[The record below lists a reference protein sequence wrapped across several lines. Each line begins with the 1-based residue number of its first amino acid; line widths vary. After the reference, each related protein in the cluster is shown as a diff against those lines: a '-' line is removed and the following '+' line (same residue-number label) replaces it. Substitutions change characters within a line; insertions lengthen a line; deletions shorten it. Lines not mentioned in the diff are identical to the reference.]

1 MAFEGKHKSR
11 YAGFSRRTLLL
22 SGGMTAVFGVL
33 AARLYQLQI
42 LDGDRYLTE
51 AEENR
56 ISLRVLA
63 PPRGRILDR
72 FGVPLANSRRNYRV
86 LLVPEQTRRGV
97 GAALDALGQVI
108 ALDEHTKARVLKEAG
123 VNRAFMP
130 IVVAENL
137 SWDDFARLNLDLPY
151 LPGIQPDV
159 GESRD
164 YPFTEELS
172 HVLGYVAAVSPED
185 KAKNTSGDPLLD
197 LPGFRIGKRGVEK
210 TFDAEIRGRAGAS
223 RVEVNA
229 YGRVIRELE
238 REPGRTGEDVYLTID
253 QELQSFLYGRLKDE
267 SAGAAVMDVETGD
280 LLALVSTPGFD
291 PNAFNVGVTQ
301 AQWKAL
307 TESDHKPLINKSL
320 AGFYP
325 PGSTFKPVT
334 ALAALDAGAITA
346 DTVFNCSGQFTLGS
360 HAFHCWKKGGH
371 GAVNLRQ
378 ALKVSCD
385 CYFYQAALKL
395 GIDDL
400 QAGARRL
407 GLGAATGIEIP
418 GERAGFIP
426 TRAWKQKTFKESWQL
441 GETLVAGIGQGYI
454 LTTPLQLCVLA
465 ARIAGGK
472 KVVPRLVHSLGTVK
486 RVPDEVDPLDFSP
499 EALDAVRQAMIAV
512 ANEPGGTAYGWRI
525 TEPEFAMAGKTGT
538 AQVRVISAAERATG
552 IRSNES
558 LPWKLRDH
566 GIFIAFAPTD
576 KPRYACAVLIEHGG
590 INAHPQVALA
600 RDALLLAQKRDI
612 LGRPPAYPVNSA
624 DASL

>member
-1 MAFEGKHKSR
+1 MALEGKHKSR

-42 LDGDRYLTE
+42 VNGERYLTE

-56 ISLRVLA
+56 INLRLLA
-63 PPRGRILDR
+63 PPRGRIFDR
-72 FGVPLANSRRNYRV
+72 FGVALANSRRNYRV
-86 LLVPEQTRRGV
+86 MIVPEQTRRGV
-97 GAALDALGQVI
+97 AAALDALGEVI
-108 ALDEHTKARVLKEAG
+108 ALDEHTRARVLKEAVG
-123 VNRAFMP
+123 NKPFMP

-137 SWDDFARLNLDLPY
+137 SWDEFARVNLDLPY
-151 LPGIQPDV
+151 LPGVQPDV
-159 GESRD
+159 GETRG
-164 YPFTEELS
+164 YPYTEELS
-172 HVLGYVAAVSPED
+172 HVLGYVAAVSPDD
-185 KAKNTSGDPLLD
+185 KAKNEAEDPLLD
-197 LPGFRIGKRGVEK
+197 LPGFRLGKRGVEK
-210 TFDAEIRGRAGAS
+210 TFDAQIRGEAGAS

-238 REPGRTGEDVYLTID
+238 RQPGRAGQDVYLTID

-291 PNAFNVGVTQ
+291 PNAFNVGVTPD
-301 AQWKAL
+301 QWRAL
-307 TESDHKPLINKSL
+307 LQDDHKPLINKPL

-325 PGSTFKPVT
+325 PGSTFKTVT
-334 ALAALDAGAITA
+334 ALAALEAGVITP

-371 GAVNLRQ
+371 GTINLRQ
-378 ALKVSCD
+378 GLKVSCD
-385 CYFYQAALKL
+385 CFFYQVALKL
-395 GIDDL
+395 GIDAL
-400 QAGARRL
+400 QDSARRL
-407 GLGAATGIEIP
+407 GLGAPTGIEIP

-426 TRAWKQKTFKESWQL
+426 DRDWKQKTFKEPWQL

-472 KVVPRLVHSLGTVK
+472 QVVPRLVHSLGAQKEARPPVE
-486 RVPDEVDPLDFSP
+486 DLSFSP
-499 EALDAVRQAMIAV
+499 DALDAVRQAMIAV
-512 ANEPGGTAYGWRI
+512 ANEPGGTAYAWRI
-525 TEPEFAMAGKTGT
+525 TDPAFAMAGKTGT
-538 AQVRVISAAERATG
+538 AQVRVISAEERATG

-590 INAHPQVALA
+590 INAHPQVQLA

-612 LGRPPAYPVNSA
+612 LGRAPSYPVNSA

>member
-1 MAFEGKHKSR
+1 MALVEKHKSR

-42 LDGDRYLTE
+42 VNGDRYLTE

-56 ISLRVLA
+56 INLRLLA
-63 PPRGRILDR
+63 PQRGRIFDR

-86 LLVPEQTRRGV
+86 LLIPEQTRRGV
-97 GAALDALGQVI
+97 GAALDALAEVI
-108 ALDEHTKARVLKEAG
+108 PIDDKTRARVLKDAG
-123 VNRAFMP
+123 GNRPFMP

-137 SWDDFARLNLDLPY
+137 AWDDFARLNLNLPY
-151 LPGIQPDV
+151 LPGVQPDV
-159 GESRD
+159 GETRG
-164 YPFTEELS
+164 YPYKEELS
-172 HVLGYVAAVSPED
+172 HVLGYVAAVSPEE
-185 KAKNTSGDPLLD
+185 KAKNNSVDPLLD
-197 LPGFRIGKRGVEK
+197 LPGFRVGKRGVEK
-210 TFDAEIRGRAGAS
+210 SFDAEIRGQAGAS

-229 YGRVIRELE
+229 YGRVIRELD
-238 REPGRTGEDVYLTID
+238 RESGHSGEDVYLTID
-253 QELQSFLYGRLKDE
+253 QELQSFLYERLQGE

-301 AQWKAL
+301 AEWKAL
-307 TESDHKPLINKSL
+307 TEDDHKPLINKTL

-325 PGSTFKPVT
+325 PGSTFKTVT
-334 ALAALDAGAITA
+334 ALAALDAGAITP
-346 DTVFNCSGQFTLGS
+346 DTVFTCSGQFTLGAHS
-360 HAFHCWKKGGH
+360 FHCWKKGGH
-371 GAVNLRQ
+371 GTINLRQ
-378 ALKVSCD
+378 GLKVSCD
-385 CYFYQAALKL
+385 CFFYQVALKL
-395 GIDDL
+395 GIDPL
-400 QAGARRL
+400 QAAARRL
-407 GLGAATGIEIP
+407 GLGAPTGIEIP

-426 TRAWKQKTFKESWQL
+426 DRAWKQKTFKEPWQL

-454 LTTPLQLCVLA
+454 LATPLQLCVLA
-465 ARIAGGK
+465 ARIAGGR
-472 KVVPRLVHSLGTVK
+472 KVTPRLVHSLGAQK
-486 RVPDEVDPLDFSP
+486 RPVAPVEALDFST
-499 EALDAVRQAMIAV
+499 EALDAVREAMNAV
-512 ANEPGGTAYGWRI
+512 ANEPGGTAYAWRI
-525 TEPEFAMAGKTGT
+525 TDPAFAMAGKTGT
-538 AQVRVISAAERATG
+538 AQVRVISAEERASG

-566 GIFIAFAPTD
+566 GIYIGFAPAD

-590 INAHPQVALA
+590 INAHPQVQLA